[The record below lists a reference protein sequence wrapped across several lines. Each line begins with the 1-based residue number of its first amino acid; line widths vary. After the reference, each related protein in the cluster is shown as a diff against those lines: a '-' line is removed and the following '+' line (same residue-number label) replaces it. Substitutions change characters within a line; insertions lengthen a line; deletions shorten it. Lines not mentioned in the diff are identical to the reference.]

1 MSESTLRPSTKPTF
15 RPEALDALDDPDRL
29 GTALSVVPLPHR
41 ALLGLAVALVAAAI
55 VAAALIRVPII
66 VGGSGILVGPSG
78 TLGETVT
85 AQWEGRVTEIR
96 VKPGTVLSPGQEVAV
111 LVNPELQ
118 NQRRLAGE
126 ELSQS
131 QAELKRIVELQQQS
145 AAAFRELDQLRESD
159 IQESSKLLN
168 ERLKVLDALAANN
181 DDLKRKGLLTVDRHL
196 QIQADIA
203 NAREQI
209 ATRRTTLLNAQV
221 ESIER
226 AGRYERE
233 VQQLQSKIGQ
243 LERRVAGLD
252 DQIAKTSVVRAT
264 AAGRVA
270 EVTVS
275 VGDLVRFGT
284 VVLTSQPEGPG
295 GRDDLVAEVLI
306 PLNDGKKIKDG
317 MRVLLDVGSVRHDVF
332 GSLEARVIDVAPMP
346 STPEGLRQVLR
357 NEDLVRR
364 LVAKGPGYLATV
376 KPEVDAATPSGLRWT
391 TSAGPGMR
399 LTPGTPV
406 EAEIEVE
413 KVPVLSLVWPAVKR
427 LLTGKEIVGEA
438 SR

>member
-1 MSESTLRPSTKPTF
+1 MSTKPTF

-41 ALLGLAVALVAAAI
+41 ALLGLVIALVVAAI
-55 VAAALIRVPII
+55 VAAALIRVPIVI
-66 VGGSGILVGPSG
+66 GGSGILVGPSG

-96 VKPGTVLSPGQEVAV
+96 VKPGSVVAPGQEVA
-111 LVNPELQ
+111 LLINPGLQ
-118 NQRRLAGE
+118 NERLLAGE
-126 ELSQS
+126 ELSQN
-131 QAELKRIVELQQQS
+131 QADLKRILELQKQS
-145 AAAFRELDQLRESD
+145 AAAFHELDQLRESD

-226 AGRYERE
+226 SGRYERE

-284 VVLTSQPEGPG
+284 VVLTLQPDGSG

-317 MRVLLDVGSVRHDVF
+317 MRVLLDVGSVRRDIF
-332 GSLEARVIDVAPMP
+332 GSLEARVVEVTAMP

-376 KPEVDAATPSGLRWT
+376 KPEADPATPSGLRWT
-391 TSAGPGMR
+391 TSDGPGMR

-427 LLTGKEIVGEA
+427 LLAGKEILGEPP
-438 SR
+438 R